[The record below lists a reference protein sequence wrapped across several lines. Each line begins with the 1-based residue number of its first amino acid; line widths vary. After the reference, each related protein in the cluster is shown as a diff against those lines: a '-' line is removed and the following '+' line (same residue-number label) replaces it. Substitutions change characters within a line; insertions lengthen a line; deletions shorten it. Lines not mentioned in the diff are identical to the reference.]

1 MKRAKN
7 LIFIVLTVLIL
18 VACNKDNTTPE
29 QQQPTVPQIIID
41 TDICSST
48 DDLFAMQLLYQ
59 YASQGKCNLLGVIV
73 DRMGDTNAAV
83 ADLKGDDL
91 IGLSPR
97 GHIVFN
103 DENKISFIT
112 DPDGNYRYQ
121 ISGDEAWADRMLNLI
136 RASSSPLHSL

>member
-1 MKRAKN
+1 MNIIKTKMKRAKN

-18 VACNKDNTTPE
+18 VACNKDMWNPMLPLQE
-29 QQQPTVPQIIID
+29 IE
-41 TDICSST
+41 
-48 DDLFAMQLLYQ
+48 
-59 YASQGKCNLLGVIV
+59 
-73 DRMGDTNAAV
+73 
-83 ADLKGDDL
+83 GDDL

-97 GHIVFN
+97 GHIVIN

-136 RASSSPLHSL
+136 RASSSPIHSL